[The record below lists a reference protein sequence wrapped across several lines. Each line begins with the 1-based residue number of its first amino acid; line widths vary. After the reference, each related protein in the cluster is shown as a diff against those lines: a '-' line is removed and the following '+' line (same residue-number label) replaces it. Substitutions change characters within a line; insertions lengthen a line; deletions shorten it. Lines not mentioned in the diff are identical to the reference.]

1 MNTMVSLQE
10 KAPNITTS
18 VSFHGYEFDSESDI
32 WTLSKEH
39 TLNVSFIANYDQSI
53 QDDIR
58 ATLIYFA
65 EQRSSAHTSNLLRE
79 LKRYLIT
86 GESSFNELGLIS
98 FKSSFEKKDEYRV
111 AVLRVFLKQLFFLGF
126 DAVSE
131 EIMELLNRWNLSGNE
146 KGIAVLSLDP
156 EEGPF
161 SDIEFEAI
169 QTGLVNKYAENKM
182 NDEQYSLAQLFSATG
197 RRAIQISSLK
207 LGDLSIDKALL
218 PTPTFMLS
226 IPKAKVRGQKFR
238 TVFTEFGLIESI
250 GQVLLKHKKNVIS
263 SVEKI
268 FGRQLTS
275 EEVNLLPFFPNL
287 PEFNNLKKSSITD
300 VVLALQTDITH
311 LKTSVIV
318 ANLRQVID
326 LLNIRSERTGR
337 SLYITAYRFRYTL
350 GTRAAREGA
359 GLITL
364 ATLLDHSDTQN
375 VNVYVAN
382 IPEHA
387 TRISNIMNNSLI
399 RYANAFQ
406 GKVVQNEAEAKKENP
421 AASRIRDLDNNDNI
435 GSCGTNCFCQEY
447 APIACYL
454 CTKFRPWRDA
464 PHHLV
469 LQQLEKERDD
479 ILAATGDLNIA
490 AINDRAIIAVLQVMH
505 ACQIAKDSAHD

>member
-1 MNTMVSLQE
+1 MNTLVNVQE

-18 VSFHGYEFDSESDI
+18 VSFNGYEFNTEDDI
-32 WTLSKEH
+32 WILSKDKRI
-39 TLNVSFIANYDQSI
+39 NVGFITNFDMAI

-58 ATLIYFA
+58 STLVYFS
-65 EQRSSAHTSNLLRE
+65 EQKSAAHAYGICFAIKDYLRTNQT
-79 LKRYLIT
+79 KI
-86 GESSFNELGLIS
+86 NELGLTTYIS
-98 FKSSFEKKDEYRV
+98 FFSKKDEYRV

-169 QTGLVNKYAENKM
+169 RSGLDNKYAENKI

-197 RRAIQISSLK
+197 RRSIQISSLK
-207 LGDLSIDKALL
+207 LGDLSIDNELL
-218 PTPTFMLS
+218 PIPTFILS

-250 GQVLLKHKKNVIS
+250 GQVLLKHKKNVVS

-268 FGRQLTS
+268 FGRPLTS
-275 EEVNLLPFFPNL
+275 EEVSLLPFFPNL
-287 PEFNNLKKSSITD
+287 PEFNNLKTASVKDVLLALNTD
-300 VVLALQTDITH
+300 VTH

-318 ANLRQVID
+318 AALRQVID
-326 LLNIRSERTGR
+326 RLDIRSERTGR
-337 SLYITAYRFRYTL
+337 SLYVTAYRFRYTL